1 MIDWQ
6 IPSVFIIG
14 HKDSKSNDRVAL
26 RELYDFKLVN
36 YIYLFMSSDNNKS
49 KERETV
55 GKW

>member
-1 MIDWQ
+1 M
-6 IPSVFIIG
+6 IG
-14 HKDSKSNDRVAL
+14 HKDSKSNYRVAL
-26 RELYDFKLVN
+26 RELYDFKWAH